1 MKCER
6 CSREISKDDSYQYLS
21 QTFCEDCYLDVRYPA
36 KACDPWAVYTATR
49 TRESQGLKGSEG
61 LTEVQKAIYE
71 HIKEKGKATAE
82 ELMAEFNLSESELKT
97 QLATLRHLELIK
109 GRKEQDAV
117 YLVPFN
123 S

>member
-6 CSREISKDDSYQYLS
+6 CGQDISKEDSYEYLS
-21 QTFCEDCYLDVRYPA
+21 QTFCEDCYLDFRYPPT
-36 KACDPWAVYTATR
+36 ACDPWAVYSATR

-61 LTEVQKAIYE
+61 LTELQKSIYE
-71 HIKEKGKATAE
+71 HIKGKGKVTAE
-82 ELMAEFNLSESELKT
+82 EILAKFNLTESELKT
-97 QLATLRHLELIK
+97 QLATLRHLELTK
-109 GRKEQDAV
+109 GRKEKDRV